1 MAEVVPTADPVKR
14 RLELDAAAE
23 MVRSSYTSARNEEE
37 RFIVADKA
45 LARYDQLLAAWKD
58 EPSAQNDV
66 RRARI
71 DRMGAL
77 LVRKRTAEVIEEYES
92 LSASGEVPNYAK
104 RWVASAWLSER
115 QPEKPK
121 RCWRASTTE
130 WTYSGDAAR
139 SRGSTRSVLCAH

>member
-45 LARYDQLLAAWKD
+45 LARYDQLLAARKD

-115 QPEKPK
+115 QPENRSDVGEHLLPK
-121 RCWRASTTE
+121 WA
-130 WTYSGDAAR
+130 YPGDAAQ
-139 SRGSTRSVLCAH
+139 SRGSTRSVLCTH

>member
-77 LVRKRTAEVIEEYES
+77 LVRKRTAEVIRNMNPF
-92 LSASGEVPNYAK
+92 LQAAK
-104 RWVASAWLSER
+104 Y
-115 QPEKPK
+115 Q
-121 RCWRASTTE
+121 TTQNVG
-130 WTYSGDAAR
+130 WHQHG
-139 SRGSTRSVLCAH
+139 